1 MVGWEGCPLYGLLC
15 SAKLGMRLPFTR
27 GASTAWEGGTPA
39 FFVAVAW
46 ETLLN
51 SASVGACLSTG
62 AEFEMDGI
70 GDGPRGSCGSPDPS
84 PARPESSL
92 RTLACD
98 RVKTRTLQAAAIAG
112 IARPH
117 SWCT

>member
-70 GDGPRGSCGSPDPS
+70 GDGASGELWL
-84 PARPESSL
+84 ARPVSCPPRELS
-92 RTLACD
+92 AD
-98 RVKTRTLQAAAIAG
+98 AG
-112 IARPH
+112 VR
-117 SWCT
+117 SR